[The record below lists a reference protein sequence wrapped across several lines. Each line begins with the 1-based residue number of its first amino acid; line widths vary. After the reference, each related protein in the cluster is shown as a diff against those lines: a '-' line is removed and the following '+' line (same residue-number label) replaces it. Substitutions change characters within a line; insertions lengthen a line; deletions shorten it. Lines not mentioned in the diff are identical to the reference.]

1 MKRGFVDVVS
11 LHPEYLISKK
21 IIGLVESLLC
31 SLLEKGIRAL
41 LVEEVVDL
49 VKISRNIVRTSS
61 KAMIEPLLQSLSL
74 ANTICICE
82 IHVRNLKGLLHN
94 ITDCRAVSFD
104 ISDVS
109 SRAILAKLKQ
119 TIRR

>member
-21 IIGLVESLLC
+21 IIGLIESLLC

-61 KAMIEPLLQSLSL
+61 KAIIKPLLQSLSL
-74 ANTICICE
+74 ANTIRICK
-82 IHVRNLKGLLHN
+82 IPVRKLKGLLHN
-94 ITDCRAVSFD
+94 INDCRVVSFD
-104 ISDVS
+104 IGNVS
-109 SRAILAKLKQ
+109 SQAILAKLKQ